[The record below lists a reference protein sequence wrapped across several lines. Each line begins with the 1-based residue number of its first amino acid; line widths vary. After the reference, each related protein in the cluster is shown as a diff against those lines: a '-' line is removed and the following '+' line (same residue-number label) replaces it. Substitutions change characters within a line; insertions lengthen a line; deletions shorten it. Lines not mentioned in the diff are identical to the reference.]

1 MIHDFIAFDVE
12 TPNRDNDSICQI
24 GIVKVTNLKIVE
36 RLSLLVR
43 PPENRYDNI
52 NICFHGICPEHTESE
67 PEFHEIWPLISSY
80 FINQTLVAHNAGF
93 DITVLEK
100 VANLY
105 DINLSG
111 FAKDVYCTSLL
122 NNRASLP
129 DCCRAYNIEL
139 MSHHDGLC
147 DAEACANIFINMQTD
162 GPVYVEKTKK
172 KPLFASKKIDRET
185 LKKELSNADPNN
197 PFYDKRVVITGNHH
211 MDRNDLASILK
222 TMGADINTSIS
233 RKTDFVIA
241 GSGAG
246 PSKMGKVRELISE
259 GFHIKIISTEEL
271 KKLLSLH

>member
-1 MIHDFIAFDVE
+1 MIQDFIAFDVE
-12 TPNRDNDSICQI
+12 TPNRNNDSICQI
-24 GIVKVTNLKIVE
+24 GIVKVADLQIVE
-36 RLSLLVR
+36 RLSILVR
-43 PPENRYDNI
+43 PPENRYDNM
-52 NICFHGICPEHTESE
+52 NICVHGICPEQTESE

-80 FINQTLVAHNAGF
+80 FINQTLVAHNASF

-105 DINLSG
+105 DINLAG
-111 FAKDVYCTSLL
+111 FAREVYCTSAL

-129 DCCRAYNIEL
+129 DCCKAYNIEL
-139 MSHHDGLC
+139 INHHDGLS
-147 DAEACANIFINMQTD
+147 DAEACANIFINMQIN
-162 GPVYVEKTKK
+162 GPVEVEKTKK
-172 KPLFASKKIDRET
+172 KSLFASKRIDPET
-185 LKKELSNADPNN
+185 LKKDLSNADPEN
-197 PFYDKRVVITGNHH
+197 PFFDKRVVITGNHH
-211 MDRNDLASILK
+211 IDRNDLASILK

-246 PSKMGKVRELISE
+246 PYKMGKVRELISE